1 MSSKLSQI
9 SITKSE
15 AISDK
20 VMVATK
26 NQMATQAGLD
36 MLKQGG
42 NAIDAAVAACLAIG
56 VVEPASSG
64 IGGGGYL
71 VYQVGNKGGVVGF
84 PMKGPFQA
92 NQDTFQLTGN
102 SGAGSFGWDEVLN
115 DENIEGVKSTAVPG
129 SVKGLY
135 QTHKMFGKLPFKEV
149 ITPAIQLA
157 KEGFNFDWYTLLVH
171 GLFTGKI
178 LRYPELSRTFLPN
191 GEVPHPAFGTA
202 NSTNTLFKQQDLADT
217 LELIAKEGSDAFYKG
232 DIAKQIVEDSRSNG
246 GILSR
251 KDFELY
257 EPFVW
262 DKGLEFSYRN
272 NKIRVPP
279 FASAGITTL
288 MTLKML
294 EHFDLSKLGHNT
306 TEAIHRFVSSANLA
320 YADRF
325 TYLGDPNFTDTP
337 WNGLISDKYIAK
349 RVSII
354 KDQAITAKAGMTP
367 PC

>member
-71 VYQVGNKGGVVGF
+71 VYQMGSKGGVVGF

-129 SVKGLY
+129 CVKGLY

-191 GEVPHPAFGTA
+191 GEVPHPALA
-202 NSTNTLFKQQDLADT
+202 LLIQQILY
-217 LELIAKEGSDAFYKG
+217 L
-232 DIAKQIVEDSRSNG
+232 SN
-246 GILSR
+246 
-251 KDFELY
+251 
-257 EPFVW
+257 
-262 DKGLEFSYRN
+262 
-272 NKIRVPP
+272 
-279 FASAGITTL
+279 
-288 MTLKML
+288 MTLQ
-294 EHFDLSKLGHNT
+294 
-306 TEAIHRFVSSANLA
+306 IH
-320 YADRF
+320 
-325 TYLGDPNFTDTP
+325 
-337 WNGLISDKYIAK
+337 WN
-349 RVSII
+349 
-354 KDQAITAKAGMTP
+354 
-367 PC
+367 